1 MTFNAP
7 INLIQMNRTIHL
19 HYCFRKPNSY
29 SVQLH
34 DTKFYTSFKA
44 SKFPCL
50 TAAHLLNFVSGQHSF
65 VILVCCHSS
74 FRNMHGELFGKN
86 WHDLLAMPITSKP
99 RSRTEL
105 CIMEKAIWPKN
116 KYATHKQK
124 YQNAIYISKSSV
136 ERKINLENLPGSTIC
151 FFPAR
156 SWALVDRT

>member
-1 MTFNAP
+1 MLDAMTFNAP

-50 TAAHLLNFVSGQHSF
+50 TAAHLLNFVSGQHSC

-74 FRNMHGELFGKN
+74 FRNMARCLVKIAEIGMICWQCRLPAN
-86 WHDLLAMPITSKP
+86 PDLEQNFALWRRVFDQKITMRRTSRNSK
-99 RSRTEL
+99 TQF
-105 CIMEKAIWPKN
+105 
-116 KYATHKQK
+116 TF
-124 YQNAIYISKSSV
+124 
-136 ERKINLENLPGSTIC
+136 RKV
-151 FFPAR
+151 R
-156 SWALVDRT
+156 